1 MFDNYLIRADSLR
14 NDIVDG
20 EVVGF
25 SLAVRIANYRGVFL
39 SLHTGYFLEVD
50 GTAYPRE
57 VQTFEING
65 KPPRGFEEIKS
76 AVWEHW
82 DYDDEAILH
91 IRTPGGLAPGAHE
104 VRFQQ
109 CVIAAYGYM
118 PTDEDWVKA
127 PPKPGTGAGSDKTPQ
142 VITYVLE
149 LNEAAEA

>member
-20 EVVGF
+20 QAVGF

-39 SLHTGYFLEVD
+39 SLHTGYYLCVD
-50 GTAYPRE
+50 GVEYPRE
-57 VQTFEING
+57 AQTFEING
-65 KPPRGFEEIKS
+65 KPPRDFDEIKN

-82 DYDDEAILH
+82 DFDDEAILH
-91 IRTPGGLAPGAHE
+91 IRKPGGLSAGEHE

-118 PTDEDWVKA
+118 PTDEEWVIA

-142 VITYVLE
+142 VITYRLT

>member
-39 SLHTGYFLEVD
+39 SLHTGYYLCVD
-50 GTAYPRE
+50 GVEYPRE
-57 VQTFEING
+57 AQTFEING
-65 KPPRGFEEIKS
+65 KPPRDFNEIKT
-76 AVWEHW
+76 AIWEHW

-91 IRTPGGLAPGAHE
+91 IRKPGGLTPGEHE

-118 PTDEDWVKA
+118 PTDEDWVKT
-127 PPKPGTGAGSDKTPQ
+127 PPTPGTGAGSDKTPQ
-142 VITYVLE
+142 VITYRLT
-149 LNEAAEA
+149 LNEAVEA